1 MRFYPTEQQKEI
13 ITHTFGSVRFVYNS
27 ILQWRMNEFFNNG
40 VLLDYNECSRKLKE
54 FKKEYPWLKD
64 VSSVALQQSIRNQQA
79 AFNNFF
85 SGQAAYPKFKK
96 KKNHQSF
103 RLVGTAI
110 RWDGNNLLIPKSN
123 TPIKIKWSYNKP
135 DNISS
140 LTISCDPSGRYFVS
154 LTVEFEPERHPVVQ
168 KSVGVDLGIKD
179 VVVTSDGY
187 KSGSLKLIK
196 TYENKLIYLQKKLSK
211 KEYDSKNYHKTRAKL
226 AKVYAKMTDTRK
238 DFLHKLS
245 KKLVD
250 ENQII
255 AFEDLNVRGMMRNRR
270 LSKAIG
276 DVGMYELKRQ
286 VKYKSKWYGRTFVE
300 IDRFYPSSKRMSCCG
315 YVLDRLSL
323 SERTVVCP
331 ECGTV
336 HDRDINAAKN
346 ILAAGLA
353 VLASGAT
360 GTGIEQSV

>member
-1 MRFYPTEQQKEI
+1 M
-13 ITHTFGSVRFVYNS
+13 
-27 ILQWRMNEFFNNG
+27 
-40 VLLDYNECSRKLKE
+40 
-54 FKKEYPWLKD
+54 
-64 VSSVALQQSIRNQQA
+64 
-79 AFNNFF
+79 
-85 SGQAAYPKFKK
+85 
-96 KKNHQSF
+96 
-103 RLVGTAI
+103 
-110 RWDGNNLLIPKSN
+110 
-123 TPIKIKWSYNKP
+123 
-135 DNISS
+135 
-140 LTISCDPSGRYFVS
+140 
-154 LTVEFEPERHPVVQ
+154 
-168 KSVGVDLGIKD
+168 
-179 VVVTSDGY
+179 VTSDGY